1 MLILK
6 ILSIIGGYFLYLLI
20 TSIPSYFLY
29 FRKIPK
35 EKKEDGDDHYM
46 RAKGFAESY
55 LIGQLI
61 FIAILTYI
69 ILGVN

>member
-20 TSIPSYFLY
+20 TSIPSYLLY
-29 FRKIPK
+29 FKKIPK
-35 EKKEDGDDHYM
+35 EKNEGGDDL
-46 RAKGFAESY
+46 RTKGFAESY